1 MSDQQPPEDPWPAED
16 PFAPPGSVPA
26 APQPPQAQ
34 GPGIRTDTGE
44 VLEDEGPSVGERLER
59 LEEAV
64 ADIAELLRLSPGGP
78 WAWHMLEPPARREL
92 AEKLVT
98 WVEWLSSRYLANLSQ
113 EKVFELP
120 PRWFT
125 NPVFVELM
133 TALYVG
139 YLSVYSPRQRVPSM
153 ALIEWHERGLWPTLD
168 RIKAL
173 GIVRN
178 GELVTTTYTVSTD
191 DDAEDVIAGV
201 DADEP
206 GDADTT
212 AGADTTP
219 AGTPSSPPTAAV
231 APTAGRET
239 TPGGAR

>member
-1 MSDQQPPEDPWPAED
+1 M
-16 PFAPPGSVPA
+16 
-26 APQPPQAQ
+26 
-34 GPGIRTDTGE
+34 
-44 VLEDEGPSVGERLER
+44 GERLER

-139 YLSVYSPRQRVPSM
+139 YLSVNSPRQRVPSM

-178 GELVTTTYTVSTD
+178 GGLVTTTYAVSTD
-191 DDAEDVIAGV
+191 ADAVDVIAGV
-201 DADEP
+201 DASEL
-206 GDADTT
+206 GDVDTT
-212 AGADTTP
+212 SGADASPSGASSGSP
-219 AGTPSSPPTAAV
+219 AADVAPPAAV
-231 APTAGRET
+231 ETAT
-239 TPGGAR
+239 GAAE